1 MTHGSVFMLCRPQ
14 KSDMGAHLSHCQLH
28 SHQQGCSGAGP
39 VQSIP
44 KAQQLGSNPCTASIN
59 LHEQQRN
66 RCPHSLYYR
75 PHLISSPQITS
86 CKLSYSIQEKKSKV
100 AALHP
105 PFKAALFAFQGRY
118 YTVAQY
124 NQEKQRRNGTRAVT
138 TRDKRQA
145 CSAMNIS
152 FPLNLSE

>member
-1 MTHGSVFMLCRPQ
+1 MR
-14 KSDMGAHLSHCQLH
+14 AHPSHSQVH
-28 SHQQGCSGAGP
+28 SHHQGYSVAGP

-59 LHEQQRN
+59 LQEQWKN
-66 RCPHSLYYR
+66 TCPHRLYHR
-75 PHLISSPQITS
+75 PHLVSSALITS
-86 CKLSYSIQEKKSKV
+86 CKLSHSIRENKSKV
-100 AALHP
+100 SALHP
-105 PFKAALFAFQGRY
+105 LFKAALFAFQGRY

-124 NQEKQRRNGTRAVT
+124 NQEEQRRNGTRAVT
-138 TRDKRQA
+138 TRDKRQV